1 MIGRRRAATWALYG
15 LTLAAVFSLALT
27 TLTRYDFW
35 WSLKS
40 GELILE
46 TRAVPRTDPFSYT
59 AEGRPWV
66 NHMWATQV
74 LLVLGW
80 RHGGRVAVLLAKAVL
95 VSATFAVVLLTMRTR
110 SVPPL
115 LAAGVCLV
123 GAWAGLG
130 FWEVRP
136 QLVTYLFAAVCLWV
150 LREGWTRR
158 FTPWWAMPLL
168 MIPWANLHAGFVTG
182 FGLIGIVGLGTALP
196 SLVVPE
202 RRGEGW
208 RTLGRALGLEG
219 LAALGSL
226 VNPFGV
232 RAMLFPLEVVRTKAF
247 VSSTLE
253 WLSPNFHNPVYH
265 GFEGMLLLVLPAVAW
280 GRAGLSLT
288 DLFLLGGLAHL
299 GLLSL
304 RHVPLFAVAAA
315 PPLAVGLGGFLGRLL
330 EGAWWL
336 PPLAAR
342 LRPALPSLGRL
353 AALPGFW
360 LASGAGTIALALAL
374 YWGANLGAPG
384 NPLTLDLVEDRYP
397 RAALTFID
405 EQRLPAPLFNVY
417 VWAGYELWRLYP
429 RYRVFIDG
437 RTHVYGPEVLADFL
451 AVANASPQWAAVLDR
466 WKIQTILAPRPSVLA
481 EVLTA
486 VGGWRRVFAGGG
498 AIVFVRDVAENRAL
512 FDRLGERRGAPSA
525 VPPGSRV
532 RTAPSLAIRDA
543 GS

>member
-95 VSATFAVVLLTMRTR
+95 VSATFAVVLLTMRAR

-182 FGLIGIVGLGTALP
+182 FGLLGIVGLGTALP

-202 RRGEGW
+202 RRG
-208 RTLGRALGLEG
+208 GRVANP
-219 LAALGSL
+219 GSR
-226 VNPFGV
+226 P
-232 RAMLFPLEVVRTKAF
+232 RP
-247 VSSTLE
+247 
-253 WLSPNFHNPVYH
+253 
-265 GFEGMLLLVLPAVAW
+265 
-280 GRAGLSLT
+280 GRAGC
-288 DLFLLGGLAHL
+288 
-299 GLLSL
+299 
-304 RHVPLFAVAAA
+304 
-315 PPLAVGLGGFLGRLL
+315 
-330 EGAWWL
+330 
-336 PPLAAR
+336 
-342 LRPALPSLGRL
+342 
-353 AALPGFW
+353 
-360 LASGAGTIALALAL
+360 AG
-374 YWGANLGAPG
+374 
-384 NPLTLDLVEDRYP
+384 
-397 RAALTFID
+397 
-405 EQRLPAPLFNVY
+405 
-417 VWAGYELWRLYP
+417 
-429 RYRVFIDG
+429 
-437 RTHVYGPEVLADFL
+437 
-451 AVANASPQWAAVLDR
+451 
-466 WKIQTILAPRPSVLA
+466 
-481 EVLTA
+481 
-486 VGGWRRVFAGGG
+486 
-498 AIVFVRDVAENRAL
+498 
-512 FDRLGERRGAPSA
+512 
-525 VPPGSRV
+525 
-532 RTAPSLAIRDA
+532 
-543 GS
+543 